1 MKNRRKGDLI
11 FLAILAA
18 VFLVALLDGS
28 GIQSAAADEE
38 QGLLIGVYVT
48 RDHLDLGD
56 LTVSPTG
63 QFGWRQGRIY
73 AEQTEKSWRFP
84 DDLGGAGVFCAMTD
98 VEEGVLAGE
107 RMPQVVNIGE
117 LGEVKSSV
125 HVSDEDGVRVVDAV
139 LSGEVYACEGEP
151 QRLYCNPVYQL
162 PDGRIYL
169 TSGQGMSSA
178 GDSAGER
185 MTMTLSGEVTQTEG
199 SRTETYRVRA
209 EITSVTRLRP
219 ERLVV
224 LYMDEADNVLA
235 REEFASGALPE
246 RITPVEG
253 TAYVLAENR
262 GSGQETADCVLIER
276 SGDTCWIRTFRM
288 ENGGMVPYY
297 VKLDWKEAAA

>member
-48 RDHLDLGD
+48 RGHLDLGD

-63 QFGWRQGRIY
+63 QLGWRQGRIY
-73 AEQTEKSWRFP
+73 AERTEKSWHFP
-84 DDLGGAGVFCAMTD
+84 DLGGAGVFCALTD
-98 VEEGVLAGE
+98 VEEGALAGGKT
-107 RMPQVVNIGE
+107 PQVVNIGE
-117 LGEVKSSV
+117 LGEVKSDV
-125 HVSDEDGVRVVDAV
+125 HVSDEDGARVTDVT

-178 GDSAGER
+178 GDSAGAR
-185 MTMTLSGEVTQTEG
+185 MTMTLSGEVTRTEN

-209 EITSVTRLRP
+209 EITSVTRPRP

-235 REEFASGALPE
+235 REEFASDALPE

-262 GSGQETADCVLIER
+262 GSGQETADCALIER
-276 SGDTCWIRTFRM
+276 GGDTRWIRTFRM
-288 ENGGMVPYY
+288 ENGGMVPHY
-297 VKLDWKEAAA
+297 VNLDWKEGAA